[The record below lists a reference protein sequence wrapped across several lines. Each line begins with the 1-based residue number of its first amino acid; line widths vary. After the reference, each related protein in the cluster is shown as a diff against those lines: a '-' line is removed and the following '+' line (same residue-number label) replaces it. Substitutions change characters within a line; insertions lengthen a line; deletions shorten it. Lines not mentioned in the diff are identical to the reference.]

1 VSDTELRNIIEAA
14 LFAAPVPLTVKNL
27 QSLFE
32 TGSVPESSDIRQV
45 LTLLAEDYAE
55 RGLELQKVGNA
66 YRFQTQQKYA
76 QWMRRLSEARPPRY
90 SRALLETLAIIA
102 YRQPV
107 TRGDIEEI
115 RGVTVS
121 SDIMRTLLD
130 REWIRQ
136 VGVREV
142 PGRPGLF
149 GTTQSF
155 LEYFNLNSLTEL
167 PELTE
172 MRDELDIARELN
184 IDLPL
189 PMDSGDETPTSEEA
203 AGDEEPQEPQERLAD
218 APSAPVVEDSGQEGE
233 DNGESQNL
241 KEDQLVG

>member
-1 VSDTELRNIIEAA
+1 MSDTELRNIIEAA

-32 TGSVPESSDIRQV
+32 TGSVPESSEIRQV
-45 LTLLAEDYAE
+45 LTGLEEEYAE
-55 RGLELQKVGNA
+55 RGLALQKVGNA
-66 YRFQTQQKYA
+66 YRFQTRERYA

-121 SDIMRTLLD
+121 PDIMRTLLD

-149 GTTQSF
+149 GTTQGF
-155 LEYFNLNSLTEL
+155 LEYFNLKSLTEL
-167 PELTE
+167 PELAE
-172 MRDELDIARELN
+172 VRDELEIARELN
-184 IDLPL
+184 IELPL
-189 PMDSGDETPTSEEA
+189 PMVADSASPTA
-203 AGDEEPQEPQERLAD
+203 AGSEAEETSTEAD
-218 APSAPVVEDSGQEGE
+218 SPPAPAVASSEGDGGQEDDSTHVGE
-233 DNGESQNL
+233 DQRLG
-241 KEDQLVG
+241 

>member
-1 VSDTELRNIIEAA
+1 MSDTELRNIIEAA

-32 TGSVPESSDIRQV
+32 TGSVPESSEIRQV
-45 LTLLAEDYAE
+45 LTGLEEEYAE
-55 RGLELQKVGNA
+55 RGLALQKVGNA
-66 YRFQTQQKYA
+66 YRFQTRERYA

-149 GTTQSF
+149 GTTQGF
-155 LEYFNLNSLTEL
+155 LEYFNLKSLTEL
-167 PELTE
+167 PELAE
-172 MRDELDIARELN
+172 VRDELEIARELN
-184 IDLPL
+184 IELPL
-189 PMDSGDETPTSEEA
+189 PMVADSESPTGEGSEAEETSTEADSPPAPAVASSEGDGTE
-203 AGDEEPQEPQERLAD
+203 GD
-218 APSAPVVEDSGQEGE
+218 DSTHAGE
-233 DNGESQNL
+233 DQRLG
-241 KEDQLVG
+241 